1 MKVLMVCLG
10 NICRSP
16 MAEGILRSQAVALDK
31 QIEIDSAGTGNYHIG
46 ENPDRRAIACMKKHG
61 HDISSLRARQFKTGD
76 FDAFDQIFAM
86 DQSNFDNIVLLARN
100 DDDAAKVKLILEE
113 IEGIQNNEVPDPYF
127 GGDEGF
133 EHVYTLLD
141 AACHRYLSRI

>member
-16 MAEGILRSQAVALDK
+16 MAEGILRSRAVALNK
-31 QIEIDSAGTGNYHIG
+31 HFEIDSAGTGNYHIG
-46 ENPDRRAIACMKKHG
+46 ENPDSRAVACMKKHG
-61 HDISSLRARQFKTGD
+61 HDISTLRARQFKSSD
-76 FDAFDQIFAM
+76 FDEFDQIFAM

-100 DDDAAKVKLILEE
+100 DHDIAKVKLILEE
-113 IEGIQNNEVPDPYF
+113 IEGIPNNEVPDPYF

-133 EHVYTLLD
+133 EHVYNLLD
-141 AACHRYLSRI
+141 AAFDRFLNRI